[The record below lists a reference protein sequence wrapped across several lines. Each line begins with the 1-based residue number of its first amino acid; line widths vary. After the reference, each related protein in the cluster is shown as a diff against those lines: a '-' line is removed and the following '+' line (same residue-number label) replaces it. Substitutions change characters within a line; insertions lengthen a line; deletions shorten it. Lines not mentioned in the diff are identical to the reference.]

1 MFKNYTVFPY
11 YVQTVIYDFLIQTV
25 TSLVFNNNI

>member
-1 MFKNYTVFPY
+1 MFENYTAFPY
-11 YVQTVIYDFLIQTV
+11 YVQTVIYDFFIRTV